1 MKIPADNEI
10 KSLTNEI
17 FKTVFLIF
25 PSGSFKFSPP
35 SNRTKQ
41 TKSPTIVS
49 SPCPRS
55 KGSTSPKPE
64 LHISKPESNKITTLG
79 NPVKEENN
87 RAQAPANT
95 VIPQSNPSLSG
106 VIKNYI

>member
-25 PSGSFKFSPP
+25 PSGNFRFSPP

-41 TKSPTIVS
+41 TRSPTIVS

-55 KGSTSPKPE
+55 KGSTSPKPD
-64 LHISKPESNKITTLG
+64 LPTNNTESNRITTLG
-79 NPVKEENN
+79 NTVNEEN
-87 RAQAPANT
+87 P
-95 VIPQSNPSLSG
+95 PF
-106 VIKNYI
+106 

>member
-1 MKIPADNEI
+1 MKIQADNEI

-17 FKTVFLIF
+17 FKTVFLIY
-25 PSGSFKFSPP
+25 PSGSFKFNPP
-35 SNRTKQ
+35 SKRTKQ

-55 KGSTSPKPE
+55 KGSTRPNPD
-64 LHISKPESNKITTLG
+64 LPINNPESNKITTLG
-79 NPVKEENN
+79 NPEKVENN

-95 VIPQSNPSLSG
+95 DITYINPSLSG
-106 VIKNYI
+106 VI